1 MAVTGRLNLQCRGI
15 VCEAFPR
22 QPFPLHIRQYYLE
35 VLSRRM
41 YAIEYILLDIHC
53 RIYTAPKVILENGN
67 IIKYDGN
74 SMQVNCKRTKRI
86 LRKRIY
92 ELLQQSNQQIN

>member
-1 MAVTGRLNLQCRGI
+1 MAVTGRLNVQCRCI

-22 QPFPLHIRQYYLE
+22 QPFPLYIWHYLKE
-35 VLSRRM
+35 LSNSI
-41 YAIEYILLDIHC
+41 YATEYILLDIHC